1 MKKAFITA
9 LLFVSVGAGCQADE
23 EEMLFVGESEHW
35 ASSVTVYQRD
45 GDETYEMAMSYK
57 EAEIKEFTYS
67 VKAENIDFEETDA
80 AVDQQGSYQKK
91 WPISNSPTT
100 SETDEFVVTVQWDGQ
115 SEELTL
121 IHNSD

>member
-1 MKKAFITA
+1 MKKAFVTA
-9 LLFVSVGAGCQADE
+9 LLFVSVSAGCQADE
-23 EEMLFVGESEHW
+23 GELLFVGESEYW

-45 GDETYEMAMSYK
+45 GDETYDMAMSYK
-57 EAEIKEFTYS
+57 ESERKEFTYS

-121 IHNSD
+121 IHK